1 MRYTTPLPSQEFL
14 LAKFEYEPETGH
26 LIHKTNSYKGHKA
39 GTVVWNGYV
48 KVRIAGKKLAV
59 HRLVWK
65 MHHGEDPYA
74 LDHIN
79 NDKTDNRIEN
89 LRSVT
94 DSENCLDR
102 DLDRDFSRYL
112 KLRAD
117 NTNGTPGLCR
127 VKNRHGN
134 LRWQGIFFAANKRYK
149 TGASKDKELTI
160 RRLAELRAKVAL

>member
-1 MRYTTPLPSQEFL
+1 M
-14 LAKFEYEPETGH
+14 
-26 LIHKTNSYKGHKA
+26 
-39 GTVVWNGYV
+39 

-79 NDKTDNRIEN
+79 NDKADNRIEN

-94 DSENCLDR
+94 DSENCIDR
-102 DLDRDFSRYL
+102 DL
-112 KLRAD
+112 KLRVD